1 MALRREAQSL
11 ATQIA
16 TARENA
22 GLASIPITPDTLT
35 LQQVEALA
43 DSLHVTPES
52 LLLVEA
58 A

>member
-1 MALRREAQSL
+1 MAQRTEAHRL
-11 ATQIA
+11 VTQIA
-16 TARENA
+16 TARESA
-22 GLASIPITPDTLT
+22 GLASIPLTPDTLT
-35 LQQVEALA
+35 LQQVEAFA